1 MKNGDE
7 IKGINVSINIDNE
20 NEIDNDYVMRMTI
33 WRNIIENN
41 NIYHNWFEILENE
54 MWNMNGNKI
63 LNKDRVT
70 NLRRKGI
77 HDKDVKYFKGF

>member
-1 MKNGDE
+1 MGQYFKMKNGDE

-54 MWNMNGNKI
+54 WK
-63 LNKDRVT
+63 
-70 NLRRKGI
+70 
-77 HDKDVKYFKGF
+77 